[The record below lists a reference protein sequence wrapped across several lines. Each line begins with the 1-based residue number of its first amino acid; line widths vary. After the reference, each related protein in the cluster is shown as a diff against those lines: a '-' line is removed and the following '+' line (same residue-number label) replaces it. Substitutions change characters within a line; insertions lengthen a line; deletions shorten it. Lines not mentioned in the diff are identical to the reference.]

1 MLAEGAMADFLSPTA
16 RSARMASVR
25 QAGTSPEVI
34 VRRALH
40 ALGFRFRLNPATLPG
55 RPDIVLPRY
64 RVAIFV
70 HGCFWHGHSCRAGRP
85 PSVRL
90 EYWLPKI
97 EENRRRDRRKSAE
110 LRSLGWK
117 VLTVW
122 QCRLRTN
129 ADAIRTVGNVA
140 KLIERG

>member
-1 MLAEGAMADFLSPTA
+1 MADFLSPTA

-64 RVAIFV
+64 RVAVFV
-70 HGCFWHGHSCRAGRP
+70 HGCFWHGHACRAGRMP
-85 PSVRL
+85 AVRTD
-90 EYWLPKI
+90 YWRPKI
-97 EENRRRDRRKSAE
+97 QENRRRDRRKCDA
-110 LRSLGWK
+110 LRRLGWR

-122 QCRLRTN
+122 ECGLRTKAA
-129 ADAIRTVGNVA
+129 ADRTSRRVA
-140 KLIERG
+140 RFIERVDA

>member
-1 MLAEGAMADFLSPTA
+1 MADFLSPRA
-16 RSARMASVR
+16 RSARMARVR
-25 QAGTSPEVI
+25 QAGTSPELI

-64 RVAIFV
+64 KVAVFI
-70 HGCFWHGHSCRAGRP
+70 HGCFWHGHTCRAGRMP
-85 PSVRL
+85 AVRP

-97 EENRRRDRRKSAE
+97 QENRRRDRRKRDA
-110 LRSLGWK
+110 LRSLGWR

-122 QCRLRTN
+122 ECRLRTT
-129 ADAIRTVGNVA
+129 AAATRTCHRVA
-140 KLIERG
+140 RFIERVGA